1 MRLHRQSCGRCR
13 NLSWALVVAGSIAA
27 TAHAAFGAA
36 APRAGAATRPSERE
50 ARLSARR
57 DARLSEE
64 AGNLFRTAD
73 TTFLVG
79 DLARAAEVF
88 QQVLTSYPNSIYTVR
103 AHARLGDCAYEMRK
117 YTDAAAHYRR
127 AAAAGEAAANDEE
140 TAAAIR
146 ADFMVGQCY
155 LKAKSYTQ
163 AFTQF
168 RKFIDRHPGHALVN
182 QAYQAIGDAHMA
194 LEQYQQAL
202 KAYRMVGTVIG
213 EKTAAHRRIAP
224 GQRLYL
230 RITDADVNVG
240 DTPRSVKATVRTTG
254 GDVEVVELEPLGLR
268 NPVFLASIPTS
279 LGSPRHSG
287 ELTKIF
293 NEEIAS
299 KIRQQLSEAE
309 GLERAARDKSEEAFE
324 LDRSAQKSV
333 NPAATERKRAALTAE
348 ADQLRA
354 RSQELRR
361 ECTRIIDSAFAEYE
375 KILSRWAPEQ
385 SLAALTALRPETRP
399 TTAPAEPAEQT
410 AADVFREVA
419 GRPVAGAD
427 DDEAA
432 PAATA
437 GEQEARGMTE
447 QEILQMRLSAART
460 PTNMENIDGRLTTLS
475 VWSRSL
481 ARQFQRLEVRGGDRI
496 EIEYFDEI
504 GPAGPNSPQKGIRKD
519 VVEVAADASTA
530 ILTADGREPLEHIVV
545 NSDVI
550 LQVEDADADTT
561 DAPDTLTAV
570 LAAVPIVRSETEA
583 AQQTKS
589 KPGAAPATQRATPG
603 EVAAETPEGER
614 VEPLVPPGA
623 ASVKVTLVETGPHT
637 GVFRRAVKV
646 TPDGVV
652 IDRAPVL
659 PIKTEGGK
667 SNLCALRLAY
677 ADSKAIRHRD
687 GWVVARMVDCIGDS
701 GGDVAAVQYRQT
713 LLDQQAKL
721 KRAVAAGE
729 IGRIY
734 LDLGLTRR
742 GREYLSSAQA
752 DCTEVARDDKTGL
765 AEEALHHSWKI
776 YFYAG
781 LLDDAVAACRL
792 LMSRY
797 PNSEYIDDAMF
808 AMGQASLERG
818 EKQAEQQRVAGEK
831 VTLNRDLSR
840 AIAQFEELVKR
851 FPNSPLAPEA
861 LFMIGRAKIA
871 AGQTGLDVFER
882 LAKQYPDSVLAA
894 RGLVKVADYYMS
906 IGDFRRA
913 AEYFGRV
920 LIDYPDSP
928 DLGEVLLQ
936 RGICQ
941 YKMGLNKEAL
951 ETFYRVIEEQSG
963 TELAGKAQK
972 YIGFINQKRGDRND

>member
-1 MRLHRQSCGRCR
+1 MRHGWQSRTSLCVGCAAM
-13 NLSWALVVAGSIAA
+13 LALMAVGL
-27 TAHAAFGAA
+27 TAHAVFAA
-36 APRAGAATRPSERE
+36 APPRGGAATRPSDRE
-50 ARLSARR
+50 QRLGARR
-57 DARLSEE
+57 EARLSEE
-64 AGNLFRTAD
+64 AANLFRSAD

-79 DLARAAEVF
+79 DLARAAELF
-88 QQVLTSYPNSIYTVR
+88 QQVITSYPNSSYTVR

-117 YTDAAAHYRR
+117 YIDAAAHYRR
-127 AAAAGEAAANDEE
+127 AAAAGESAANDEE
-140 TAAAIR
+140 SAASVR

-155 LKAKSYTQ
+155 LRAKSYTQ

-168 RKFIDRHPGHALVN
+168 RKFIDRHPGHVLVN

-194 LEQYQQAL
+194 LEQHQQAL
-202 KAYRMVGTVIG
+202 RAYRMVGTVMG
-213 EKTAAHRRIAP
+213 ERTAAHRRISP

-230 RITDADVNVG
+230 RVTDADVNVG
-240 DTPRSVKATVRTTG
+240 DTPRSVRAVVRTSG
-254 GDVEVVELEPLGLR
+254 GDVETVELEPLGLR
-268 NPVFLASIPTS
+268 SPVFLASIPTM
-279 LGSPRHSG
+279 LGAPRHSG
-287 ELTKIF
+287 ELGRVF

-299 KIRQQLSEAE
+299 RIRAQLAEAE
-309 GLERAARDKSEEAFE
+309 KLERTARDKSEEAFE
-324 LDRSAQKSV
+324 LDRSAQRTV
-333 NPAATERKRAALTAE
+333 NPAATERKRAALSAE

-354 RSQELRR
+354 RSAALRQ
-361 ECTRIIDSAFAEYE
+361 ECTRTIDAAFAEYE
-375 KILSRWAPEQ
+375 KILARWAPEQ
-385 SLAALTALRPETRP
+385 TLSALRPPATRP
-399 TTAPAEPAEQT
+399 ATAPSDAAGEGE
-410 AADVFREVA
+410 ADVFREVA
-419 GRPVAGAD
+419 ARPVAGAD
-427 DDEAA
+427 DDE
-432 PAATA
+432 PAAGPA
-437 GEQEARGMTE
+437 PGDQETRGMTE
-447 QEILQMRLSAART
+447 QEILQVRASAARA
-460 PTNMENIDGRLTTLS
+460 PTNMENIDARMTTLS

-481 ARQFQRLEVRGGDRI
+481 MRQFQRLELKGGDRI

-504 GPAGPNSPQKGIRKD
+504 GPNGPNTPPKGIRKD
-519 VVEVAADASTA
+519 VVEVATDASVA
-530 ILTADGREPLEHIVV
+530 ILTADAREPLEHVVV
-545 NSDVI
+545 NSDVV
-550 LQVEDADADTT
+550 LQVEDPDADTT
-561 DAPDTLTAV
+561 DGPDTLLAV
-570 LAAVPIVRSETEA
+570 LAAVPVVKSDAEA
-583 AQQTKS
+583 PQAA
-589 KPGAAPATQRATPG
+589 KPAAPATQRTTPG
-603 EVAAETPEGER
+603 EIAAEPAEAQR
-614 VEPLVPPGA
+614 LEPLVPPGA

-637 GVFRRAVKV
+637 GIFRKAVKV
-646 TPDGVV
+646 TADGVM
-652 IDRAPVL
+652 IDNAPALRIRA
-659 PIKTEGGK
+659 EGGK
-667 SNLCALRLAY
+667 GNLCALRLAY
-677 ADSKAIRHRD
+677 ADAKAVRHSD
-687 GWVVARMVDCIGDS
+687 GWVVARMADCIGDS
-701 GGDVAAVQYRQT
+701 GGDVAAVKYRQT

-734 LDLGLTRR
+734 LELGLTRR

-752 DCTEVARDDKTGL
+752 DCTEVARSSETAAL

-781 LLDDAVAACRL
+781 LLDDAVNACRL

-818 EKQAEQQRVAGEK
+818 EKQVEQDKAAGQK
-831 VTLNRDLSR
+831 VSLNRDLAR
-840 AIAQFEELVKR
+840 AVAQFEELVKR

-906 IGDFRRA
+906 ISDFRRA

-941 YKMGLNKEAL
+941 YKLGLHKEAL

-972 YIGFINQKRGDRND
+972 YIGFINQKRGEG